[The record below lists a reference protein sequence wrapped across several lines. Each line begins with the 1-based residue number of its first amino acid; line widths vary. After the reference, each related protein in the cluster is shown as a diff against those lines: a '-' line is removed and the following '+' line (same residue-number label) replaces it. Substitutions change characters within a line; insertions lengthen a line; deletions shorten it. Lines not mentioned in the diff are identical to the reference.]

1 MGAPPMMQGDRLSS
15 VPVPGAWIG
24 AGALPSTRLLC
35 LEDGPRGIQDPD
47 AGASFQVWRGEV
59 VRNQCIISAPNQPAQ
74 VIYTGSDITDF
85 SFTFDANA
93 RLCHCVT
100 DGGVTR
106 FFFFNTLTGQP
117 DELTLPGVTTPKCTL
132 DDRRVTQTT
141 EADVMLA
148 YLKPDGGL
156 YYRQQRDRFTIERLL
171 AAGPFAAL
179 EKMYKSSTLRLQF
192 EVVRRV

>member
-1 MGAPPMMQGDRLSS
+1 MMQGDRLSS

-59 VRNQCIISAPNQPAQ
+59 VRNQCIISAPNHAAQ

-85 SFTFDANA
+85 SFTFDTNA

-156 YYRQQRDRFTIERLL
+156 YYRQQRDRYTIERLL
-171 AAGPFAAL
+171 SAGPFTAL